1 MLSIVRLSVCAHAL
15 PKASAGR
22 LLPLARCT
30 IQLQQAAGIKNRH
43 IREPVE
49 KPKPFPYATKRFF
62 WYHDLIDK
70 VESRF
75 DENTKVIVLEGNI
88 GVGKTALAKSLA
100 DELGMKYFGE
110 PSFDQLY
117 VDEYGFDLRSIDH
130 LAPEACRTCDIQKF
144 YEDPHNVNVASMQMI
159 MFQLRFE
166 RYLDAL
172 VHLLNTGEGVVLKR
186 SPFSD
191 FVFAETMH
199 KFGYISK
206 LALKA
211 YNLMKEAGLPELL
224 RPHLVIYLDA
234 PSNVLLQRI
243 KERNI
248 PYEVQS
254 KVLAKEYL
262 DEIDRL
268 YKQSY
273 LRSIRDNSELLLY
286 DWTTIGEFEL
296 VVDDI
301 ERINFEALM
310 DDPYGPM
317 LKDWK
322 KREDDWSQYRY
333 DLTANKHTVMCTC
346 LVPYFDAPELLVS
359 GEDQETYH
367 LLLKKFK
374 RQVYAKG
381 YNKHLGDKLPL
392 FKTSYN
398 YWDSLKLSFKDF

>member
-15 PKASAGR
+15 PKTSAGR

-30 IQLQQAAGIKNRH
+30 IQLQQSAGIKNKH

-159 MFQLRFE
+159 MFELRFE

-172 VHLLNTGEGVVLKR
+172 VHLLNTGEGVVLER

-191 FVFAETMH
+191 YVFAETMH
-199 KFGYISK
+199 KFGYMSK

-248 PYEVQS
+248 PYEVKS
-254 KVLAKEYL
+254 KVLTKEYL

-273 LRSIRDNSELLLY
+273 LRSIRDHSELLLY
-286 DWTTIGEFEL
+286 DWTTIGESEL

-301 ERINFEALM
+301 ERINFEALL

-322 KREDDWSQYRY
+322 KREDDWSLYRY
-333 DLTANKHTVMCTC
+333 
-346 LVPYFDAPELLVS
+346 E
-359 GEDQETYH
+359 
-367 LLLKKFK
+367 
-374 RQVYAKG
+374 
-381 YNKHLGDKLPL
+381 
-392 FKTSYN
+392 
-398 YWDSLKLSFKDF
+398 